1 MKKAVLFG
9 VSLLTL
15 AFFALPALAAPEPAA
30 AAAFAAI
37 FAPAP
42 EVSAQPQAQDVAAR
56 RGLPTK
62 STSTANCWDG
72 STVTCTGTSSS
83 AVNSNCSAGQR
94 GYCTGTTSGTIYCPA
109 CPTGGGCTTSTTCSP
124 SGSVSCSGASGSSD
138 CFSVRNCYAYCDGV
152 YHFCPSH
159 GSCPL

>member
-1 MKKAVLFG
+1 MKKAVLLG
-9 VSLLTL
+9 VSLLMF
-15 AFFALPALAAPEPAA
+15 AFCALPALAAPEPAA
-30 AAAFAAI
+30 SAAFAAI

-94 GYCTGTTSGTIYCPA
+94 GSCTGTDTGTINCPA
-109 CPTGGGCTTSTTCSP
+109 CPGCSATAQCS
-124 SGSVSCSGASGSSD
+124 SGSVSCTSAPGYTG
-138 CFSVRNCYAYCDGV
+138 CFAVRNCYADCGGALV
-152 YHFCPSH
+152 WCPSH
-159 GSCPL
+159 GNCPV

>member
-1 MKKAVLFG
+1 MKKAVLLG
-9 VSLLTL
+9 VSLLMF
-15 AFFALPALAAPEPAA
+15 AFCALPALAAPDP

-83 AVNSNCSAGQR
+83 AVNSNCSGGQR
-94 GYCTGTTSGTIYCPA
+94 GYCTGTDTGTINCPA
-109 CPTGGGCTTSTTCSP
+109 CPGCSATAVCSNGST
-124 SGSVSCSGASGSSD
+124 VSCTSAPGYSG
-138 CFSVRNCYAYCDGV
+138 CFGLRNCYADCGGALV
-152 YHFCPSH
+152 WCPNH
-159 GSCPL
+159 PSCPV

>member
-1 MKKAVLFG
+1 MKKAVLLG
-9 VSLLTL
+9 VSLLMF
-15 AFFALPALAAPEPAA
+15 AFCALPALAAPEPAA
-30 AAAFAAI
+30 SAAFAAI

-42 EVSAQPQAQDVAAR
+42 EVSAQPRAQDVAAR

-94 GYCTGTTSGTIYCPA
+94 GYCTGTDTGTINCPA
-109 CPTGGGCTTSTTCSP
+109 CPTPPSCTATAACSP
-124 SGSVSCSGASGSSD
+124 SGSVSCTSAPGYTG
-138 CFSVRNCYAYCDGV
+138 CFAVRNCYADCGGALV
-152 YHFCPSH
+152 WCPSH

>member
-1 MKKAVLFG
+1 MKKTALFG
-9 VSLLTL
+9 VPALLF
-15 AFFALPALAAPEPAA
+15 AFCALPLLAAPDPAA
-30 AAAFAAI
+30 SAAFAAI

-83 AVNSNCSAGQR
+83 AVNSNCAAGQR
-94 GYCTGTTSGTIYCPA
+94 GYCTGTTTGTIYCPV
-109 CPTGGGCTTSTTCSP
+109 CSTGTGCTATAVCSNGSTVSCTGSTAGGCF
-124 SGSVSCSGASGSSD
+124 AL
-138 CFSVRNCYAYCDGV
+138 RNCYADCGGPLV
-152 YHFCPSH
+152 WCPNH
-159 GSCPL
+159 PSCPV